1 MLKSFGVRL
10 TIFALPIV
18 LVMGMLSGA
27 LLASGDMRSPLRLV
41 DLHIRQPN
49 MLYAIPDLALLDYKA
64 RALPL
69 VAPDVVVMGSSRVL
83 QLRQAM
89 FEGATFYNLGI
100 TNGNMFYADYFL
112 EQMTTHEA
120 YPTMIL
126 LGVDLDWFHPI
137 DFGGAHY
144 KSGQRIG
151 TWQHSLT
158 FADLL
163 NQTRLLTANLLEG
176 KITYAELLSGEANRF
191 GDDYLRVGTQTL
203 IRGDGFRFDG
213 SYYYYTAT
221 RSADFTAPVYN
232 LEEVKSGNASRFNPA
247 TQADPR
253 ALAQFARLVA
263 TLKAHPSITVIAFSP
278 PYAPQLYAQM
288 EASDEYAYFDEVR
301 ATLQGYEDERFIY
314 FDFSD
319 GDLAGMTNAN
329 YVDSFHG
336 SELVYTL
343 MLQEMAR
350 GVPALA
356 SMTDP
361 DWLQAQLDQRPPHP
375 YVVFEPIP
383 LTESSR

>member
-1 MLKSFGVRL
+1 MLKSFVVRL

-100 TNGNMFYADYFL
+100 MAGNLFHIEDYVSQIKSTGNL
-112 EQMTTHEA
+112 
-120 YPTMIL
+120 PRLIL
-126 LGVDLDWFHPI
+126 VGVDLDWFHH
-137 DFGGAHY
+137 DDY
-144 KSGQRIG
+144 G
-151 TWQHSLT
+151 TDLYNHENSMIWQHSLT

-191 GDDYLRVGTQTL
+191 GDDYLRAGTQTL

-263 TLKAHPSITVIAFSP
+263 ALKAHPSITVIAFSP